1 MTEKKRRP
9 SRRRPGAAQLAE
21 FCRYLQEEEKSPAT
35 IQKYRHDILCLLD
48 YSGPAS
54 QWTKDQVIDFK
65 AALER
70 RYAIRSANSMLTA
83 VNQFLKYLG
92 REECCVKQF
101 RLQPNTFCDQRKE
114 LSKDDYFR
122 LLDAALETGRV
133 QMYFLLQTI
142 CATGIR
148 VSELRYITVEALQSG
163 TAVAHNKGK
172 SRVILIPRRLCEVL
186 LGYAAQCAISSGPV
200 FLTSQGNV
208 LDRSNIWSAM
218 KALSLVADVA
228 PEKVYP
234 HNLRHLFARTFYQQ
248 ERDISRL
255 ADILGRTAA
264 STPPGA
270 ISSPAVR
277 STERRLKHWGCSFPH
292 LPCAVKKKLHHIMLD
307 YVVFF
312 QGLTAN
318 AACLPS
324 GPVHIFEKK
333 NDFSRKYVPLSSKK
347 LPSHNGFTQK
357 LRIIP
362 FCPEYSKFTIKT
374 RTF

>member
-35 IQKYRHDILCLLD
+35 IQKYRHDILCFLD

-92 REECCVKQF
+92 HEECCVKQF

-255 ADILGRTAA
+255 ADILGHRSVNTTRGYIISSGEEHRAQIETLGLFV
-264 STPPGA
+264 STPPMCGEKETA
-270 ISSPAVR
+270 PHNVR
-277 STERRLKHWGCSFPH
+277 LCGVLPRPDRKRRLLAIWSSTYFR
-292 LPCAVKKKLHHIMLD
+292 
-307 YVVFF
+307 
-312 QGLTAN
+312 
-318 AACLPS
+318 
-324 GPVHIFEKK
+324 KK

-347 LPSHNGFTQK
+347 LPSHSGFAQK

-362 FCPEYSKFTIKT
+362 FCPEYSKFTIKA